1 MASKKNKSALKR
13 ERQSLAR
20 RERNKSVKSAIKTQ
34 LKKVRTAI
42 EAKSIDDVKNEL
54 IKAQSCLDK
63 AAVKGII
70 HKNKAARHKARL
82 AKKAAKLF
90 TQA

>member
-13 ERQSLAR
+13 EKQSLVR

-34 LKKVRTAI
+34 IKKVRSAI
-42 EAKSIDDVKNEL
+42 EAKNVEAVKTEL
-54 IKAQSCLDK
+54 TNVQSCLDK

-82 AKKAAKLF
+82 AKRAAKI
-90 TQA
+90 TTAA

>member
-13 ERQSLAR
+13 ERQSLVK

-34 LKKVRTAI
+34 IKKVRTAI
-42 EAKSIDDVKNEL
+42 EAKNVEAIKSEL
-54 IKAQSCLDK
+54 INVQSCLDK
-63 AAVKGII
+63 AAVKGVI

-82 AKKAAKLF
+82 AKRAAKV
-90 TQA
+90 TAAA

>member
-13 ERQSLAR
+13 ERQSLVR

-34 LKKVRTAI
+34 IKKVRSAI
-42 EAKSIDDVKNEL
+42 EAKNEEAVKTEL
-54 IKAQSCLDK
+54 TKVQSCLDK
-63 AAVKGII
+63 AAIKGII

-82 AKKAAKLF
+82 AKRAAKI
-90 TQA
+90 TAAA